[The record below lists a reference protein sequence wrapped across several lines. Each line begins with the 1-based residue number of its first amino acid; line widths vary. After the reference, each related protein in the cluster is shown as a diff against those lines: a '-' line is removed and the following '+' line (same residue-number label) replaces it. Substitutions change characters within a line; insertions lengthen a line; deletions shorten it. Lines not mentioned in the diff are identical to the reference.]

1 MLSES
6 LVQIVGVA
14 DVKRSVETLEDVERE
29 FHFLA
34 SLPVVGL
41 LD

>member
-14 DVKRSVETLEDVERE
+14 DVERLIGAFQDVEGE

-41 LD
+41 LA